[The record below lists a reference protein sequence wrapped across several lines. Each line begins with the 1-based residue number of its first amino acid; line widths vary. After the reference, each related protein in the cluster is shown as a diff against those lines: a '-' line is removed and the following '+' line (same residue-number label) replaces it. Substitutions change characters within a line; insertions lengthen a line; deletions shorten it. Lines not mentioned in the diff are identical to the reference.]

1 MVERGLGCVGA
12 EGVGLG
18 VGSRDGRVSSHGA
31 VCFRSWDCSAA
42 VLSAA
47 CRSHPRVNGF
57 ACSAF
62 SLASRATSMIRCTSL
77 TSRGGSVFHHS
88 VRSASSRLASSSSS
102 TGSGSGRRGS
112 RPISRGTGSGLD
124 SKLLP
129 DVLLGGGVGASTS
142 CRPRDAMGWRSNTVI
157 PGTGSSPCRVPSCL
171 LLELSEQAGR
181 VAHLFADGRQ
191 VPVGRGDAPV
201 DRIEDA
207 VPTSFGESRGW
218 RGPRGWWGYVRCPA
232 PQAAVVDAHAS
243 GSMRLHCLAQ
253 SARSRSRNSVESK
266 GLFDTSTRFQT
277 LRFLA
282 PVFCSP
288 GGGVY
293 DRYPLA
299 VLVI

>member
-1 MVERGLGCVGA
+1 MFLSQSLFDSFVEAAAVESAHAILVGFTHVVERGLGCVGA

-18 VGSRDGRVSSHGA
+18 VGSGMVVFSSHGA

-129 DVLLGGGVGASTS
+129 DVLLGGAWAL
-142 CRPRDAMGWRSNTVI
+142 RPV
-157 PGTGSSPCRVPSCL
+157 
-171 LLELSEQAGR
+171 AGH
-181 VAHLFADGRQ
+181 ATLWA
-191 VPVGRGDAPV
+191 GD
-201 DRIEDA
+201 R
-207 VPTSFGESRGW
+207 T
-218 RGPRGWWGYVRCPA
+218 
-232 PQAAVVDAHAS
+232 Q
-243 GSMRLHCLAQ
+243 
-253 SARSRSRNSVESK
+253 
-266 GLFDTSTRFQT
+266 
-277 LRFLA
+277 
-282 PVFCSP
+282 
-288 GGGVY
+288 
-293 DRYPLA
+293 
-299 VLVI
+299 

>member
-1 MVERGLGCVGA
+1 MWLRNRFVCCLCFFDVLSQSLFDSFVEAAAVESAHAILVGFTHVVERGLGCVGA

-18 VGSRDGRVSSHGA
+18 VGSGMVVFSSHGA

-129 DVLLGGGVGASTS
+129 DVLLGGGRGRFDQLPATRRYGLAIEHSDSRNRLIAV
-142 CRPRDAMGWRSNTVI
+142 
-157 PGTGSSPCRVPSCL
+157 SS
-171 LLELSEQAGR
+171 
-181 VAHLFADGRQ
+181 
-191 VPVGRGDAPV
+191 
-201 DRIEDA
+201 
-207 VPTSFGESRGW
+207 SFL
-218 RGPRGWWGYVRCPA
+218 PA
-232 PQAAVVDAHAS
+232 P
-243 GSMRLHCLAQ
+243 
-253 SARSRSRNSVESK
+253 
-266 GLFDTSTRFQT
+266 
-277 LRFLA
+277 
-282 PVFCSP
+282 
-288 GGGVY
+288 
-293 DRYPLA
+293 
-299 VLVI
+299 